1 MPSASQV
8 VKTVWKPVWIAE
20 PDYESSEYQIIKRR
34 RLAQLKALGEERMME
49 SVDRLDE
56 LGGQMYQVACGYKLL
71 KRHDEYLI
79 NTDVS
84 QEDDESMTVTVKI
97 YPILERKEECTASG
111 APEETQLW
119 QHIPSNG
126 EEEEL
131 SQQHLH
137 TTEHTCND
145 GKQRNQQSGDFLE
158 QRNQQSGDFSDNA
171 NGASV

>member
-1 MPSASQV
+1 
-8 VKTVWKPVWIAE
+8 
-20 PDYESSEYQIIKRR
+20 
-34 RLAQLKALGEERMME
+34 ME
-49 SVDRLDE
+49 AVDRLGQ
-56 LGGQMYQVACGYKLL
+56 LGDQMYQVACGYKLL

-119 QHIPSNG
+119 QHIPSNE

-145 GKQRNQQSGDFLE
+145 GKQMTAGFAQASAETITQGNPQQSADFLE
-158 QRNQQSGDFSDNA
+158 QSNQQSGDFSDNA
-171 NGASV
+171 NEASV